1 MSLPTAADISRK
13 LLAGRRVL
21 VVEDEYFLADD
32 IAHALAAVGAQI
44 IGPIADIEEAETLL
58 RQGETVDAAV
68 LDVNVRSKMI
78 FSLAHALR
86 ARQIPFV
93 FATGYDRI
101 SLDMEFQDVPV
112 WEKPLD
118 LSNLARSLAGMLAK

>member
-1 MSLPTAADISRK
+1 MSLPTAADTSRK

-32 IAHALAAVGAQI
+32 IAHALTAAGAQI
-44 IGPIADIEEAETLL
+44 IGPLDDVDEAEALL
-58 RQGETVDAAV
+58 QRGESVDAAV
-68 LDVNVRSKMI
+68 LDVNIRSKMI

-86 ARQIPFV
+86 ARRVPFV

-101 SLDMEFQDVPV
+101 SLDMDFRDVPV
-112 WEKPLD
+112 WEKPLN
-118 LSNLARSLAGMLAK
+118 LPHLARSLARMLAK

>member
-68 LDVNVRSKMI
+68 LDVKVTR
-78 FSLAHALR
+78 R
-86 ARQIPFV
+86 PGRQPHL
-93 FATGYDRI
+93 G
-101 SLDMEFQDVPV
+101 
-112 WEKPLD
+112 
-118 LSNLARSLAGMLAK
+118 